1 LRITNIHNINRE
13 TYLFCRKEDGT
24 QEIIKDNSFFPFY
37 YEYDAQGKYRGYDG
51 TPLKKVIV
59 SNPSDVRKNRSLGSF
74 GSDISFKKLYLTHK
88 VKEIEKAPV
97 RFMFIDIEIQT
108 KELPDIRQAKAPITC
123 ISVYDSFNKT
133 VETFWIKD
141 YDSEETLINE
151 FIHYVK
157 LCSPDLLCLTP
168 DTIVKTPN
176 GFTKLSNLKIGDTVL
191 SVNKENKFSE
201 AKIINL
207 FKSKKELL
215 KFTTKKDTITSS
227 KDHLF
232 PVFNENEFKITNSY
246 QATSLKKAKDI
257 KEGDFFLNPINYL
270 HDDGKRSDFHW
281 LMGYYFADGTKGINK
296 RLEIKDE
303 NKELLEEAQKI
314 FKELGIESKIR
325 LSKTCYL
332 LYSEQSFKA
341 LALKNKITENYNNLP
356 TYLNSLSVGEQ
367 ISLISGFIDGDGR
380 ANSSMSV
387 GTINEYLIDWIS
399 YVLWGLGIPN
409 KKRTDFP
416 RKETNEKPFHSVN
429 IERTSFNSIFYLK
442 HPKKKKYLTL
452 TDKCCNN
459 TVPFIKVLQKLV
471 GTWKIQLPSYLK
483 KEFWKNDYQI
493 NKKAALHI
501 LNFLLSCNLKHS
513 NKHFVLKLINLLE
526 NFYFSKIEEIE
537 EISEGDTIEISLDKH
552 FLFIANNIL
561 THNCGWNVSF
571 DYNYLHN
578 RIKNFAKRISPIN
591 QDRFAPEEYKYPA
604 GISILD
610 YMSLFKKVFMR
621 EASYALNN
629 ISQKYLNDDDW
640 GETDFSQV
648 TDDIK
653 EKNINDVKRLVKL
666 EEKFNLLGYFDEI
679 RRLTKVQ
686 WEDLYHNSAIIES
699 LLFEEAKKMNIV
711 LPNKQE
717 KVENTS
723 FQGATRESSKTGALF
738 NIGKYDLESAYPS
751 MIINFCLDFQ
761 NIVTAKDT
769 MTPSDLKNVVDIDGI
784 LFKQNPNTLVPNMVR
799 KILTLKNNLKKEL
812 AEHPSEELKL
822 KYNAIKAV
830 ANSAFGAFGNQ
841 YFRLY
846 DNRITSSITYLVR
859 DLLMYTKDE
868 LEKKSIETVYWDTD
882 SIFADTTVNILPM
895 LNETIQKWGKEK
907 YNKDS
912 IALKYDYEGYFE
924 KLFLLAKCRYIGY
937 LNKKG
942 KGKIE
947 QEVKGVEVKRVSSA
961 KFEGQFQEKLIDMI
975 LDKKSREEVEDFILE
990 QKKALKKAPLEDIAF
1005 PIKLSSIVY
1014 KGNPIQ
1020 KRCLDNSRIVFKDMK
1035 IGVGEVFYYIFVKG
1049 YGYDKSNKEINVL
1062 AFKKG
1067 QNIIPREKVDFE
1079 EMTRRNIDAKI
1090 STIYEAMGWSIQ
1102 SDERQG
1108 RLF

>member
-1 LRITNIHNINRE
+1 MSICFKMKLRKGIYMRILNIHNINRE
-13 TYLFCRKEDGT
+13 TSLFCRKEDGT

-37 YEYDAQGKYRGYDG
+37 YEYDAQGKCKGYDG

-88 VKEIEKAPV
+88 IKKIEKAPV
-97 RFMFIDIEIQT
+97 RYMFIDIEIQT

-133 VETFWIKD
+133 VETFWIKN

-157 LCSPDLLCLTP
+157 LCSPDL
-168 DTIVKTPN
+168 
-176 GFTKLSNLKIGDTVL
+176 
-191 SVNKENKFSE
+191 
-201 AKIINL
+201 
-207 FKSKKELL
+207 
-215 KFTTKKDTITSS
+215 
-227 KDHLF
+227 
-232 PVFNENEFKITNSY
+232 
-246 QATSLKKAKDI
+246 
-257 KEGDFFLNPINYL
+257 
-270 HDDGKRSDFHW
+270 
-281 LMGYYFADGTKGINK
+281 
-296 RLEIKDE
+296 
-303 NKELLEEAQKI
+303 
-314 FKELGIESKIR
+314 
-325 LSKTCYL
+325 
-332 LYSEQSFKA
+332 
-341 LALKNKITENYNNLP
+341 
-356 TYLNSLSVGEQ
+356 
-367 ISLISGFIDGDGR
+367 
-380 ANSSMSV
+380 
-387 GTINEYLIDWIS
+387 
-399 YVLWGLGIPN
+399 
-409 KKRTDFP
+409 
-416 RKETNEKPFHSVN
+416 
-429 IERTSFNSIFYLK
+429 
-442 HPKKKKYLTL
+442 
-452 TDKCCNN
+452 
-459 TVPFIKVLQKLV
+459 
-471 GTWKIQLPSYLK
+471 
-483 KEFWKNDYQI
+483 
-493 NKKAALHI
+493 I
-501 LNFLLSCNLKHS
+501 L
-513 NKHFVLKLINLLE
+513 
-526 NFYFSKIEEIE
+526 
-537 EISEGDTIEISLDKH
+537 
-552 FLFIANNIL
+552 
-561 THNCGWNVSF
+561 GWNVSF

-578 RIKNFAKRISPIN
+578 RIKNFAKRISPVN

-629 ISQKYLNDDDW
+629 ISQKYLNDGDW

-653 EKNINDVKRLVKL
+653 EKNINDVKRLVNL
-666 EEKFNLLGYFDEI
+666 EEKFNLLAYFDEI

-717 KVENTS
+717 NVESSS

-761 NIVTAKDT
+761 NIIKPNDRGNEAIVE
-769 MTPSDLKNVVDIDGI
+769 IDGI
-784 LFKQNPNTLVPNMVR
+784 SFRQNPNALVPNMVR
-799 KILTLKNNLKKEL
+799 EILTLKNNLKKEL

-868 LEKKSIETVYWDTD
+868 LEKKNIETVYWDTD
-882 SIFADTTVNILPM
+882 SIFADTTVDILPM

-947 QEVKGVEVKRVSSA
+947 QEVKGLEVKRVSSA

-1067 QNIIPREKVDFE
+1067 QDIIPREKVDFE
-1079 EMTRRNIDAKI
+1079 EMIRRNIDAKV
-1090 STIYEAMGWSIQ
+1090 TTVFEAMKWVKS

>member
-1 LRITNIHNINRE
+1 MRILNIHNINRE
-13 TYLFCRKEDGT
+13 TSLFCRKEDGT

-37 YEYDAQGKYRGYDG
+37 YEYDAQGKCKGYDG

-88 VKEIEKAPV
+88 IKEIEKAPI

-133 VETFWIKD
+133 VETFWIKN

-157 LCSPDLLCLTP
+157 QCSPDL
-168 DTIVKTPN
+168 
-176 GFTKLSNLKIGDTVL
+176 
-191 SVNKENKFSE
+191 
-201 AKIINL
+201 
-207 FKSKKELL
+207 
-215 KFTTKKDTITSS
+215 
-227 KDHLF
+227 
-232 PVFNENEFKITNSY
+232 
-246 QATSLKKAKDI
+246 
-257 KEGDFFLNPINYL
+257 
-270 HDDGKRSDFHW
+270 
-281 LMGYYFADGTKGINK
+281 
-296 RLEIKDE
+296 
-303 NKELLEEAQKI
+303 
-314 FKELGIESKIR
+314 
-325 LSKTCYL
+325 
-332 LYSEQSFKA
+332 
-341 LALKNKITENYNNLP
+341 
-356 TYLNSLSVGEQ
+356 
-367 ISLISGFIDGDGR
+367 
-380 ANSSMSV
+380 
-387 GTINEYLIDWIS
+387 
-399 YVLWGLGIPN
+399 
-409 KKRTDFP
+409 
-416 RKETNEKPFHSVN
+416 
-429 IERTSFNSIFYLK
+429 
-442 HPKKKKYLTL
+442 
-452 TDKCCNN
+452 
-459 TVPFIKVLQKLV
+459 
-471 GTWKIQLPSYLK
+471 
-483 KEFWKNDYQI
+483 
-493 NKKAALHI
+493 I
-501 LNFLLSCNLKHS
+501 L
-513 NKHFVLKLINLLE
+513 
-526 NFYFSKIEEIE
+526 
-537 EISEGDTIEISLDKH
+537 
-552 FLFIANNIL
+552 
-561 THNCGWNVSF
+561 GWNVSF

-578 RIKNFAKRISPIN
+578 RIKNFAKRISPVN

-629 ISQKYLNDDDW
+629 ISQKYLNDGDW

-666 EEKFNLLGYFDEI
+666 EEKFNLLAYFDEI

-686 WEDLYHNSAIIES
+686 WEDLYHNCIDDKSDILTKKGWKNYINLSETDTVLSLNIYTGNYEWVEVKEKFVYDYSGELINVNSRRVNFAVTPNHKFPMIKTHHRGAYAGEKSLSFEYANILPNQRRSFILGSNGYDKGKVDYFSDDEVKLIAWIITEGSFRTSVRAFGGGIVIYQTKANPEYREEIEHLLNKLKLKYTKFDLGFEIPSAKATKYRCLLNEKKEIPELFFELPLYQLRLFIDELTKGDGHYYNSTGYISTANLKLAEQYQIICILAGYNAYITSQKRTEIRGVSLKEESIVYKVIYIKKDFYSASVKKEKVSRKNYSGKVWCISTQFHNFVMRRENKVMISGNSAIIES

-717 KVENTS
+717 NVENTS

-769 MTPSDLKNVVDIDGI
+769 MTPSDLKDVVDIDGI

-799 KILTLKNNLKKEL
+799 EILTLKNNLKKEL

-975 LDKKSREEVEDFILE
+975 LDKKSREEVEEFIIE
-990 QKKALKKAPLEDIAF
+990 QKKALKKAPLEEIAF

-1067 QNIIPREKVDFE
+1067 QNIIPRDKVDFE
-1079 EMTRRNIDAKI
+1079 EMIRRNISAKVE
-1090 STIYEAMGWSIQ
+1090 TIFEAMKWMQS

>member
-1 LRITNIHNINRE
+1 MNLLNIYNQYISRD

-24 QEIIKDNSFFPFY
+24 QEIIKDSSFFPFY
-37 YEYDAQGKYRGYDG
+37 YEYDDKGKYKGYDG

-59 SNPSDVRKNRSLGSF
+59 SKPSEVRKNRSLGSF
-74 GSDISFKKLYLTHK
+74 ASDIQYEKLYLTHK
-88 VKEIEKAPV
+88 VTEITKAPI
-97 RFMFIDIEIQT
+97 RYMFLDIEIQT
-108 KELPDIRQAKAPITC
+108 KELPDIRLAKAPIAC
-123 ISVYDSFNKT
+123 ISCYDSFEKKIS
-133 VETFWIKD
+133 TFWIKD
-141 YDSEETLINE
+141 YENETELINS
-151 FIHYVK
+151 FISYMKEH
-157 LCSPDLLCLTP
+157 SPDL
-168 DTIVKTPN
+168 
-176 GFTKLSNLKIGDTVL
+176 
-191 SVNKENKFSE
+191 
-201 AKIINL
+201 
-207 FKSKKELL
+207 
-215 KFTTKKDTITSS
+215 
-227 KDHLF
+227 
-232 PVFNENEFKITNSY
+232 
-246 QATSLKKAKDI
+246 
-257 KEGDFFLNPINYL
+257 FL
-270 HDDGKRSDFHW
+270 
-281 LMGYYFADGTKGINK
+281 
-296 RLEIKDE
+296 
-303 NKELLEEAQKI
+303 
-314 FKELGIESKIR
+314 
-325 LSKTCYL
+325 
-332 LYSEQSFKA
+332 
-341 LALKNKITENYNNLP
+341 
-356 TYLNSLSVGEQ
+356 
-367 ISLISGFIDGDGR
+367 
-380 ANSSMSV
+380 
-387 GTINEYLIDWIS
+387 
-399 YVLWGLGIPN
+399 
-409 KKRTDFP
+409 
-416 RKETNEKPFHSVN
+416 
-429 IERTSFNSIFYLK
+429 
-442 HPKKKKYLTL
+442 
-452 TDKCCNN
+452 
-459 TVPFIKVLQKLV
+459 
-471 GTWKIQLPSYLK
+471 
-483 KEFWKNDYQI
+483 
-493 NKKAALHI
+493 
-501 LNFLLSCNLKHS
+501 
-513 NKHFVLKLINLLE
+513 
-526 NFYFSKIEEIE
+526 
-537 EISEGDTIEISLDKH
+537 
-552 FLFIANNIL
+552 
-561 THNCGWNVSF
+561 GWNVSF
-571 DYNYLHN
+571 DFDYLHN
-578 RIKNFAKRISPIN
+578 RIKNFSKKISPIG
-591 QDRFAPEEYKYPA
+591 QERYGKKDLASQTVYYYPA
-604 GISILD
+604 GISVVD
-610 YMSLFKKVFMR
+610 YMALFKKVFMR

-629 ISQKYLNDDDW
+629 ISQKYLNDGDW

-666 EEKFNLLGYFDEI
+666 EEKFNLLAYFDEI

-717 KVENTS
+717 NVENTS

-761 NIVTAKDT
+761 NIVKPDE
-769 MTPSDLKNVVDIDGI
+769 KGNENVVEIDG
-784 LFKQNPNTLVPNMVR
+784 LYFKQNPNTLVPNMVR
-799 KILTLKNNLKKEL
+799 EILTLKNNLKKEL

-868 LEKKSIETVYWDTD
+868 LEKKNIETVYWDTD
-882 SIFADTTVNILPM
+882 SIFADTTVDILPM

-947 QEVKGVEVKRVSSA
+947 QEVKGLEVKRVSSA

-1067 QNIIPREKVDFE
+1067 QDIIPREKVDFE
-1079 EMTRRNIDAKI
+1079 EMIRRNIDAKV
-1090 STIYEAMGWSIQ
+1090 TTVFEAMKWVKS

>member
-1 LRITNIHNINRE
+1 MRILNIHNINRE

-37 YEYDAQGKYRGYDG
+37 YEYDAQGKCKGYDG

-88 VKEIEKAPV
+88 IKEIEKAPV

-133 VETFWIKD
+133 IETFWIKN

-157 LCSPDLLCLTP
+157 QCSPDL
-168 DTIVKTPN
+168 
-176 GFTKLSNLKIGDTVL
+176 
-191 SVNKENKFSE
+191 
-201 AKIINL
+201 
-207 FKSKKELL
+207 
-215 KFTTKKDTITSS
+215 
-227 KDHLF
+227 
-232 PVFNENEFKITNSY
+232 
-246 QATSLKKAKDI
+246 
-257 KEGDFFLNPINYL
+257 
-270 HDDGKRSDFHW
+270 
-281 LMGYYFADGTKGINK
+281 
-296 RLEIKDE
+296 
-303 NKELLEEAQKI
+303 
-314 FKELGIESKIR
+314 
-325 LSKTCYL
+325 
-332 LYSEQSFKA
+332 
-341 LALKNKITENYNNLP
+341 
-356 TYLNSLSVGEQ
+356 
-367 ISLISGFIDGDGR
+367 
-380 ANSSMSV
+380 
-387 GTINEYLIDWIS
+387 
-399 YVLWGLGIPN
+399 
-409 KKRTDFP
+409 
-416 RKETNEKPFHSVN
+416 
-429 IERTSFNSIFYLK
+429 
-442 HPKKKKYLTL
+442 
-452 TDKCCNN
+452 
-459 TVPFIKVLQKLV
+459 
-471 GTWKIQLPSYLK
+471 
-483 KEFWKNDYQI
+483 
-493 NKKAALHI
+493 I
-501 LNFLLSCNLKHS
+501 L
-513 NKHFVLKLINLLE
+513 
-526 NFYFSKIEEIE
+526 
-537 EISEGDTIEISLDKH
+537 
-552 FLFIANNIL
+552 
-561 THNCGWNVSF
+561 GWNVSF

-578 RIKNFAKRISPIN
+578 RIKNFAKRISPVN

-629 ISQKYLNDDDW
+629 ISQKYLNDGDW

-653 EKNINDVKRLVKL
+653 EKNINDVKRLVNL
-666 EEKFNLLGYFDEI
+666 EEKFNLLAYFDEI

-717 KVENTS
+717 NVENTS

-761 NIVTAKDT
+761 NIIKPND
-769 MTPSDLKNVVDIDGI
+769 NGNEQIVDVDGI
-784 LFKQNPNTLVPNMVR
+784 SFRQNPNALVPSMV
-799 KILTLKNNLKKEL
+799 KEILTLKNNLKKEL

-882 SIFADTTVNILPM
+882 SIFADTTVDILPM

-975 LDKKSREEVEDFILE
+975 LDKKSREDVEDFILE
-990 QKKALKKAPLEDIAF
+990 QKKAVKKAPLEDIAF

-1079 EMTRRNIDAKI
+1079 EMIRRNISAKVE
-1090 STIYEAMGWSIQ
+1090 TAYEAMKWIQ
-1102 SDERQG
+1102 SKDERQG